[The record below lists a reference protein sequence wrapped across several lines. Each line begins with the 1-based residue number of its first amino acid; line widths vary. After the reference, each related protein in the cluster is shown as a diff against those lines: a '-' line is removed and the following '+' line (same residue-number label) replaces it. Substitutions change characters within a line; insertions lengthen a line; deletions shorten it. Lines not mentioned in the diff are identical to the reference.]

1 MTRKSKQEKI
11 INIDVQIKE
20 LEEKKKQM
28 QDDLYKLIG
37 KNVINIWGCSDDK
50 KLLSAIDKLK
60 DEAKSIISEYDKTDI
75 QSDNQE
81 I

>member
-1 MTRKSKQEKI
+1 MPRKSKQEKI
-11 INIDVQIKE
+11 ISIEDQIKE

-28 QDDLYKLIG
+28 QDDLFKLIG
-37 KNVINIWGCSDDK
+37 KNLINIWDCNDDK
-50 KLLSAIDKLK
+50 KLLYAIEKLK